1 MVAANRYFTQG
12 RDAKML
18 DNASCTVYHRIR
30 NDAGHDTWQKV
41 YVPECWWFCDTKSS
55 VTDNGTK
62 TGDIL
67 YVRIFDMS
75 VPVNKDDVIVKGYC
89 PVDMTTLKDLS
100 GYRYFKITSAN
111 HNDFGG
117 NPHIKVVAV

>member
-1 MVAANRYFTQG
+1 
-12 RDAKML
+12 ML
-18 DNASCTVYHRIR
+18 DNASCTIYHRIR

-41 YVPECWWFCDTKSS
+41 YVPKCWWFCDTKSS

-75 VPVNKDDVIVKGYC
+75 IPASKEDVIVKGYC